1 MALRIPY
8 QVHKNSVANDPIST
22 TFDSSWYRYLCE
34 YMMVTQTPFIR
45 RQIRKLL
52 LFICG
57 SKEKYRQ
64 IRDIHALNAHMKV
77 MQLKN
82 IYLLFSLL

>member
-8 QVHKNSVANDPIST
+8 QVHKNSDTNEPISS

-34 YMMVTQTPFIR
+34 YMMISQTPCIR
-45 RQIRKLL
+45 RQVRKLL

-64 IRDIHALNAHMKV
+64 IRDVHALNTHLKV
-77 MQLKN
+77 FITLLKV
-82 IYLLFSLL
+82 